1 MNVFDITKKCY
12 KLACMDGV
20 KTWAIVPS
28 QYSFKTWWKVVK
40 KELSDIKYNNIIS
53 IILYLYFIIKLKF

>member
-1 MNVFDITKKCY
+1 
-12 KLACMDGV
+12 LAYMDGV

-28 QYSFKTWWKVVK
+28 QYSIKTWWKVVW

-53 IILYLYFIIKLKF
+53 IILY

>member
-1 MNVFDITKKCY
+1 MNVFDTTKKCY

-20 KTWAIVPS
+20 NWHVWTFVPS
-28 QYSFKTWWKVVK
+28 QYPFKTWWKVVY

-53 IILYLYFIIKLKF
+53 INLY

>member
-1 MNVFDITKKCY
+1 MNDFDITKKCY

-28 QYSFKTWWKVVK
+28 QYSEKTWWKVVK
-40 KELSDIKYNNIIS
+40 KELSDIKYNNIIP
-53 IILYLYFIIKLKF
+53 INLY